1 MLKNINT
8 VNKENISTQTYTLLQ
23 GSQLQESLIEK
34 KLSNNGVSG
43 LNGLRNTDPI
53 KSALMKPLLE
63 KSTNQEN
70 TDFVAKISMVA
81 QFLLSE

>member
-8 VNKENISTQTYTLLQ
+8 VNKENISTQTYTPLQ

-43 LNGLRNTDPI
+43 LNGLRNTDLI

-70 TDFVAKISMVA
+70 TDFVVKISMVA

>member
-1 MLKNINT
+1 LLKNINT
-8 VNKENISTQTYTLLQ
+8 VNKENISTQTYTPLQ

-43 LNGLRNTDPI
+43 LNGLRNTDLI

-70 TDFVAKISMVA
+70 TDFVVKISMVA